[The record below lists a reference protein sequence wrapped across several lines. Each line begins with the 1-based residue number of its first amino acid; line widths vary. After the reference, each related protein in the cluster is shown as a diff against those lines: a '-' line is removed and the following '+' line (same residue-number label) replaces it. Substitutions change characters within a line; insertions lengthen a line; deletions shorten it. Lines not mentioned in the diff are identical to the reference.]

1 MEQKLIKNNN
11 TQWNITLLRQKFQ
24 TIYKRKTILKIK
36 RKNKIQKRIHV
47 QNERQTDAHDKW
59 TEFIKLNQY

>member
-24 TIYKRKTILKIK
+24 TIYKRKTILKIE
-36 RKNKIQKRIHV
+36 RKNEIQKQIHV
-47 QNERQTDAHDKW
+47 QKERKTDAHDIW